1 MSAAYT
7 DADRT
12 VAGELARA
20 YGRGKPSRH
29 DLTTAREARRLLDAF
44 PLVAAQVEADEVPA
58 TIHGKPVRVD
68 RVWRQVRDGLDRD
81 RLLPADD
88 KRRRDLAKRLD
99 KPLDRNGWRMFAA
112 GCAWTVEHGK
122 ATQRRNA
129 EIQLVEAVAR
139 WTADVAELLPE
150 RMAELRIIVDH
161 GLSHPAPPPRKD
173 GDK

>member
-1 MSAAYT
+1 MSAPALALAIPEP
-7 DADRT
+7 ADGG
-12 VAGELARA
+12 AEPLAC
-20 YGRGKPSRH
+20 
-29 DLTTAREARRLLDAF
+29 
-44 PLVAAQVEADEVPA
+44 
-58 TIHGKPVRVD
+58 
-68 RVWRQVRDGLDRD
+68 RVWRQARNGLDRD

-112 GCAWTVEHGK
+112 GCAHTIEHGK

>member
-1 MSAAYT
+1 MSGAAIALAIPEP
-7 DADRT
+7 ADGG
-12 VAGELARA
+12 AEPLA
-20 YGRGKPSRH
+20 
-29 DLTTAREARRLLDAF
+29 
-44 PLVAAQVEADEVPA
+44 V
-58 TIHGKPVRVD
+58 
-68 RVWRQVRDGLDRD
+68 RVWRQTRNGLDRD

-112 GCAWTVEHGK
+112 ACAHTIEHGK

-150 RMAELRIIVDH
+150 RMADLRAIVDR
-161 GLSHPAPPPRKD
+161 GMDNPEPPPRKD

>member
-1 MSAAYT
+1 MSAPALALAIPEPA
-7 DADRT
+7 DAG
-12 VAGELARA
+12 AEPLAC
-20 YGRGKPSRH
+20 
-29 DLTTAREARRLLDAF
+29 
-44 PLVAAQVEADEVPA
+44 
-58 TIHGKPVRVD
+58 
-68 RVWRQVRDGLDRD
+68 RVWRQARNGLDRD

-112 GCAWTVEHGK
+112 GCAHTIEHGK

>member
-58 TIHGKPVRVD
+58 TIHGKPVRVVLTEND
-68 RVWRQVRDGLDRD
+68 APATVRLERDGRT
-81 RLLPADD
+81 
-88 KRRRDLAKRLD
+88 
-99 KPLDRNGWRMFAA
+99 W
-112 GCAWTVEHGK
+112 AW
-122 ATQRRNA
+122 
-129 EIQLVEAVAR
+129 VEA
-139 WTADVAELLPE
+139 TE
-150 RMAELRIIVDH
+150 
-161 GLSHPAPPPRKD
+161 
-173 GDK
+173 